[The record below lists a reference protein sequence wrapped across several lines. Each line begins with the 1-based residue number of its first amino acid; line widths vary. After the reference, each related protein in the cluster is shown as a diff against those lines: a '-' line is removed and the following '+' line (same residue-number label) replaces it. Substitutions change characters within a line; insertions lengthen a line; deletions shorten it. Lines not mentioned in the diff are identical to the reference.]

1 MISLPKHIFSE
12 GDVYTCTWS
21 TKTTQTSDKPVVMKL
36 GSVRYLE
43 ITTNHD
49 VQSPFLH
56 SWECELG
63 MGAAAHCCSN
73 LEIRAGEDWHFLLC
87 YVSSHVF
94 SSNQKKSCHLV
105 DICTN
110 KAVVGFTDFINCK
123 TLVCV
128 WTDWSD
134 SSSCRRVCDSAARCR
149 ENQHDT
155 RHYATNQQWVRYF
168 YILLLLSLSDKH
180 TRGPNQQ
187 TIITRDEELRF
198 INVFAGEARSGLE
211 RRDSQNRK
219 STFLGLV

>member
-1 MISLPKHIFSE
+1 MALRTHGLLRLFHWIMALFCAHLVSYLISFTGKREIMIPLPKNIFSE

-21 TKTTQTSDKPVVMKL
+21 TKTTQTSGKPVVMKL

-94 SSNQKKSCHLV
+94 SSNQK
-105 DICTN
+105 
-110 KAVVGFTDFINCK
+110 
-123 TLVCV
+123 
-128 WTDWSD
+128 
-134 SSSCRRVCDSAARCR
+134 
-149 ENQHDT
+149 
-155 RHYATNQQWVRYF
+155 
-168 YILLLLSLSDKH
+168 
-180 TRGPNQQ
+180 
-187 TIITRDEELRF
+187 
-198 INVFAGEARSGLE
+198 
-211 RRDSQNRK
+211 QNRVISLIFAQIK
-219 STFLGLV
+219 PSLVSLTSSIAKL

>member
-1 MISLPKHIFSE
+1 MSRPVVHITRPDSCLKDKVIDTYTYLKEWCWQKPKTTREIMIPLPKNTFSE

-21 TKTTQTSDKPVVMKL
+21 TKTTQTSGKPVVMKL

-94 SSNQKKSCHLV
+94 SSNQK
-105 DICTN
+105 
-110 KAVVGFTDFINCK
+110 
-123 TLVCV
+123 
-128 WTDWSD
+128 
-134 SSSCRRVCDSAARCR
+134 
-149 ENQHDT
+149 
-155 RHYATNQQWVRYF
+155 
-168 YILLLLSLSDKH
+168 
-180 TRGPNQQ
+180 
-187 TIITRDEELRF
+187 
-198 INVFAGEARSGLE
+198 
-211 RRDSQNRK
+211 QNRVISLIFAQIK
-219 STFLGLV
+219 PSLVSLTSSIAKL

>member
-1 MISLPKHIFSE
+1 MKNDRDVKLKFFCKILLLCMQREFMISLPKNIFSE

-21 TKTTQTSDKPVVMKL
+21 TKTTQTSGKPVVMKL

-94 SSNQKKSCHLV
+94 SSNQKQ
-105 DICTN
+105 N
-110 KAVVGFTDFINCK
+110 
-123 TLVCV
+123 
-128 WTDWSD
+128 
-134 SSSCRRVCDSAARCR
+134 RV
-149 ENQHDT
+149 
-155 RHYATNQQWVRYF
+155 
-168 YILLLLSLSDKH
+168 ILLTFAQIKPSLVSLTSSIAK
-180 TRGPNQQ
+180 
-187 TIITRDEELRF
+187 L
-198 INVFAGEARSGLE
+198 
-211 RRDSQNRK
+211 
-219 STFLGLV
+219 

>member
-1 MISLPKHIFSE
+1 MIPLPKNIFSE

-21 TKTTQTSDKPVVMKL
+21 TKTTQTSDKSVVMKL

-94 SSNQKKSCHLV
+94 SSNQKQNRVISLIFAQKSRRWFHWLHQLQNSSLCL
-105 DICTN
+105 
-110 KAVVGFTDFINCK
+110 
-123 TLVCV
+123 
-128 WTDWSD
+128 DWSD

-155 RHYATNQQWVRYF
+155 MQQINNGWDIFTF
-168 YILLLLSLSDKH
+168 YCCCH
-180 TRGPNQQ
+180 CQ
-187 TIITRDEELRF
+187 
-198 INVFAGEARSGLE
+198 IN
-211 RRDSQNRK
+211 
-219 STFLGLV
+219 TLGDLTSKL

>member
-1 MISLPKHIFSE
+1 MISLPKNIFSE

-94 SSNQKKSCHLV
+94 SSNQKQNRVISLIFAQKSRRWFHWLHQLQNSSLCLRL
-105 DICTN
+105 DW
-110 KAVVGFTDFINCK
+110 AV
-123 TLVCV
+123 
-128 WTDWSD
+128 
-134 SSSCRRVCDSAARCR
+134 SSSCRCVCDSAARWR

-155 RHYATNQQWVRYF
+155 RHYETNRQWLRYF

-187 TIITRDEELRF
+187 TIYNNQKMRNWDL
-198 INVFAGEARSGLE
+198 
-211 RRDSQNRK
+211 
-219 STFLGLV
+219 

>member
-1 MISLPKHIFSE
+1 MLLFSENCFQKFVGLIFCHIMGDLFVKSSPFSSIWFDATIREIMIPLPKNIFSE

-94 SSNQKKSCHLV
+94 SINQK
-105 DICTN
+105 
-110 KAVVGFTDFINCK
+110 
-123 TLVCV
+123 
-128 WTDWSD
+128 
-134 SSSCRRVCDSAARCR
+134 
-149 ENQHDT
+149 
-155 RHYATNQQWVRYF
+155 
-168 YILLLLSLSDKH
+168 
-180 TRGPNQQ
+180 
-187 TIITRDEELRF
+187 
-198 INVFAGEARSGLE
+198 
-211 RRDSQNRK
+211 QNRVISLIFAQIK
-219 STFLGLV
+219 PSLVSLTSSIAKL